1 LKTASFFRISVQAIQ
16 EMNLGP
22 FEPFLG
28 EALRM
33 GSNDES
39 RFAVF
44 DLFHLPAAVR
54 RRHDQDSLSVQSC
67 FLLF

>member
-44 DLFHLPAAVR
+44 DRFHLPAAVR
-54 RRHDQDSLSVQSC
+54 RRHG
-67 FLLF
+67 